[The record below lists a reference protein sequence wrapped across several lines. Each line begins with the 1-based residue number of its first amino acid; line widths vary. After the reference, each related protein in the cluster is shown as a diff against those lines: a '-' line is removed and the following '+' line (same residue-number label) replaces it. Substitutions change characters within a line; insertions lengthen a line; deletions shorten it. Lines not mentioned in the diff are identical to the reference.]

1 MIISFCIKCSTLIA
15 ERYVYHQNCAINDH
29 CLKRIPY
36 TISIMKPLY
45 FLSLVFLLSNV
56 VHTTAQVQFND
67 NDFIQIEKKVIEW
80 RRDIHENPELGN
92 REFRTAALVAK
103 HLKSLGIKVTTEV
116 GVTGVV
122 GLLEGG
128 LPGPVIALRA
138 DMDALPV
145 LERTPVPFASKKKTI
160 YNGTET
166 NVMHA
171 CGHDS
176 HVAILMGVAEMLA
189 EIKDDLKGTVKFIF
203 QPAEEGAP
211 KGEEGG
217 AELMVKE
224 GALKNP
230 NVDVIFGLHINA
242 QLEVGNITY
251 RPGGMFAGVGDLK
264 ITIKGR
270 SAHGAEPWYA
280 IDPVVTSAQIINNLQ
295 TIMSRNVNV
304 TENAAVVT
312 IGAINGGNR
321 SNIIPEQVEM
331 LGTVRTLSE
340 SDEELIF
347 KRIREIVT
355 NTAEANGAHAIVEL
369 PYSSHYPVTF
379 NDIELTKNMVPSL
392 QKAAGSDHVN
402 LIPAE
407 TGAEDFSF
415 FANEVPGFYFYVGA
429 LPKGQ
434 DPKTSASHHTPDFFL
449 DESGFITGVKAML
462 NLVSDYMETSS
473 VAYSKK

>member
-1 MIISFCIKCSTLIA
+1 M
-15 ERYVYHQNCAINDH
+15 
-29 CLKRIPY
+29 
-36 TISIMKPLY
+36 
-45 FLSLVFLLSNV
+45 LL
-56 VHTTAQVQFND
+56 
-67 NDFIQIEKKVIEW
+67 
-80 RRDIHENPELGN
+80 
-92 REFRTAALVAK
+92 
-103 HLKSLGIKVTTEV
+103 
-116 GVTGVV
+116 
-122 GLLEGG
+122 
-128 LPGPVIALRA
+128 
-138 DMDALPV
+138 
-145 LERTPVPFASKKKTI
+145 
-160 YNGTET
+160 
-166 NVMHA
+166 
-171 CGHDS
+171 
-176 HVAILMGVAEMLA
+176 LMGVAEMLA

-224 GALKNP
+224 GALQNP
-230 NVDVIFGLHINA
+230 DVDVIFGLHINA

-264 ITIKGR
+264 ITVKGR

-347 KRIREIVT
+347 KRIREIVI
-355 NTAEANGAHAIVEL
+355 NTAEANGAQAVVEL

-392 QKAAGSDHVN
+392 QKAAGNDHVN

-449 DESGFITGVKAML
+449 DESGFIVGVKAML
-462 NLVSDYMETSS
+462 NLVSDYMEASS
-473 VAYSKK
+473 ATYSKK